1 MPERIELQLTAMA
14 HGGPALGHR
23 RGQVVFVP
31 YGAPG
36 DTVRAEIEL
45 SKKNWARARL
55 VEVLIPSPERVTP
68 PCPHFG
74 PTACGGC
81 QWQHLDYAAQLR
93 RKTAVLRDQ
102 LARLGGISDAVVRDT
117 QAVGEPWAYRNHVQ
131 LHAGADALGFVA
143 ADDDGRVEPIDSCPL
158 MHPLLAELYDDL
170 DLEMEGLLRLSL
182 RAAVRSG
189 QRMLIF
195 ETEDEEPFE
204 LEVDIP
210 VSCVLLRSD
219 GLPITLVGRDYL
231 TEEVAGRRYKVTA
244 GSFFQVNTPGADA
257 LVAAVTDLLQPRSEE
272 RLLDLYAG
280 VGLFSVALADRVA
293 QVTAVEAAPS
303 AVLDARANLETAGA
317 DNARVIEAD
326 VLTALEEFEGTAD
339 IAVADPPRAGCGAA
353 VARRLAALN
362 IERLAIVACDPAAL
376 ARDARALSEVGYRL
390 VEVRPFDLFPQTY
403 HIECVALFE
412 RSE

>member
-1 MPERIELQLTAMA
+1 MNERIELELTAMA
-14 HGGPALGHR
+14 HGGPALGHH
-23 RGQVVFVP
+23 RGQVIFVP

-55 VEVLIPSPERVTP
+55 VEVLTPSPDRVTP

-81 QWQHLDYAAQLR
+81 QWQYLTYAAQLR
-93 RKTAVLRDQ
+93 HKTDIVRDQ
-102 LARLGGISDAVVRDT
+102 IARLGGLTDPPVRDI
-117 QAVGEPWAYRNHVQ
+117 QPVGEAWSYRNSVQ
-131 LHAGADALGFVA
+131 LHAGNETLGFIA
-143 ADDDGRVEPIDSCPL
+143 ADDDTRVEPIEACLL
-158 MHPLLAELYDDL
+158 MHPLLAQLYDEL
-170 DLEMEGLLRLSL
+170 DLEMEGLLRLTL

-189 QRMLIF
+189 QRMVVF
-195 ETEDEEPFE
+195 ETEDDEPFE
-204 LEVDIP
+204 MEVDVP

-231 TEEVAGRRYKVTA
+231 TEEVAGRRYKITA

-257 LVAAVTDLLQPRSEE
+257 VVAAVSELLQPQPHHH
-272 RLLDLYAG
+272 LLDLYAG

-293 QVTAVEAAPS
+293 RVTAVEAAPS
-303 AVLDARANLETAGA
+303 SVLDARANLETVGA

-326 VLTALEEFEGTAD
+326 VLTALEDLEGVPD
-339 IAVADPPRAGCGAA
+339 IVVADPPRAGCGAA
-353 VARRLAALN
+353 VIGRLVELG
-362 IERLAIVACDPAAL
+362 IKRLVIVACDPAAL
-376 ARDARALSEVGYRL
+376 ARDARTLSDVGYSL
-390 VEVRPFDLFPQTY
+390 VEVRPLDLFPQTY

-412 RSE
+412 RSW